1 MTEKIYSIPDI
12 QTILRPIF
20 VSNGVRRAVLFGS
33 YGKGSANKKS
43 DVDLFVDSGL
53 KGLKFVGLTEE
64 VRKALDKEIDMFDI
78 SHIEPN
84 SRIEAEI
91 GETGV
96 LLYEQ

>member
-1 MTEKIYSIPDI
+1 MTDKIYSIPDI
-12 QTILRPIF
+12 QTILKPIF
-20 VSNGVRRAVLFGS
+20 VSNGVRRAILFGS

-43 DVDLFVDSGL
+43 DVDLLVDSGL

-64 VRKALDKEIDMFDI
+64 VRKALGKEIDMFDI